1 MGRILVIRG
10 GGLGEWV
17 LTLPVLAAL
26 RDRFPRAGLDM
37 LGYPHLAPL
46 ALSGG
51 WVDEVHAIEARSM
64 AGFFVGNGPLDPALS
79 ACFERYALIVSFLYD
94 PDELFQGNVR
104 RCTTGQ
110 YLAGCHRPD
119 DGWPGHAAE
128 AFLKVLERVAIF
140 EADPVPRL
148 PVGIQTVGEGDWLA
162 VHPGS
167 GSDAMLWPERRW
179 ADLLERVL
187 AVLPCRLLLLGGETE
202 AERLERLVTKLP
214 RDRVRVARSRPLVE
228 VAGLLRSCRL
238 YVGQDSGITHLA
250 AAVGVPC
257 VVLWGSAELRRWR
270 PLGERVVLVQDD
282 EGLVALGGDLVWE
295 VLRREWSLK
304 APA

>member
-10 GGLGEWV
+10 GALGEFV

-26 RDRFPRAGLDM
+26 RDRFPRAGLDL

-46 ALSGG
+46 AISGG
-51 WVDEVHAIEARSM
+51 WVEVVHPMEARAM
-64 AGFFVGNGPLDPALS
+64 AGFFVRNGPLDPALS
-79 ACFERYALIVSFLYD
+79 ACFERYALIISFLYD

-104 RCTTGQ
+104 RCTSGQ
-110 YLAGCHRPD
+110 FLAGCHRPD
-119 DGWPGHAAE
+119 DRWRGHAAD
-128 AFLKVLERVAIF
+128 AFLQVLERVAIF

-148 PVGIQTVGEGDWLA
+148 PVGLPNLGAGEWLA

-167 GSDAMLWPERRW
+167 GSEAKIWPERRW
-179 ADLLERVL
+179 ADLLEKVL
-187 AVLPCRLLLLGGETE
+187 AALPCHLLLVGGETE
-202 AERLERLVTKLP
+202 AERLDRLVLKLP
-214 RDRVRVARSRPLVE
+214 PDRVRVARSRPLVE
-228 VAGLLRSCRL
+228 VAGLLRACRL
-238 YVGQDSGITHLA
+238 FVGHDSGITHLA

-257 VVLWGSAELRRWR
+257 VVLWGPAELRRWR
-270 PLGERVVLVQDD
+270 PLGERVVILQDD